1 MNDGACRFLA
11 ELRPLLRPILKQR
24 ALACG
29 LCCHPYDLCTELI
42 AREAGVLITSE
53 KGDRLQALLD
63 VGAEVS
69 WTEYANADLQFLVE
83 PLLHSALKRHGLLGC
98 AE

>member
-1 MNDGACRFLA
+1 M
-11 ELRPLLRPILKQR
+11 
-24 ALACG
+24 
-29 LCCHPYDLCTELI
+29 
-42 AREAGVLITSE
+42 ITSE